1 MPVPEKDSPESKIAE
16 LEKLVREIE
25 QQRTVL
31 GDVVAEPA
39 IARLQTQITALKA
52 QTIGDLESAYLRHI
66 VESLNLLSLS
76 GIDPKA
82 TGLIGSRLTLTDI
95 YVPLYTLTLASRER
109 ERERE
114 LQQPKDK
121 PCLSAI
127 EALAR
132 EPRLVLLGDPG
143 SGKSTF
149 VNYVATCLAN
159 ARLQR
164 SDEWLTR
171 LNDWPHGSILPVLIR
186 VRELAKVLGPDKI
199 SDTARVLLSYIEQ
212 ELQTWNLADYL
223 PELQQSLLEGG
234 ALVLVDGL
242 DEASEVEWRRERIRR
257 IITDFAS
264 SFPRCRILVTSR
276 TYAYQRQV
284 WRLPGFTEDVLAP
297 FTDEQIAKFVDH
309 WYAHIAALRHLSPDH
324 AQGRAE
330 LLKRAIFYS
339 EQLGE
344 LAAYPL
350 LLTLI
355 ASLDAWRGGSLP
367 ERREE
372 LYADAVDLLL
382 DQWESQK
389 VVRDT
394 TGTPVVRQ
402 PSLAEWLK
410 VDRQAVR
417 AVLARL
423 AFEAHRDQPQLMG
436 TADIAEVQ
444 LIMNLMSVTYT
455 PDINP
460 ARLVEYLRDRSG
472 LLMQRGEGVYTFP
485 HRTFQ
490 EYLAAVYMV
499 DHDYPDLVVDL
510 VRSDPS
516 RWREVT
522 LLAASKAGRGTL
534 SAIWVLVEALCPT
547 DRMESEADW
556 MALIIAAEILAAE
569 IRSPIPERHRPKQ
582 QRIQFLL
589 TRLLTEGRLNIHERT
604 RAGELLAII
613 GDPRS
618 GIGVLVDGLPDVVFV
633 QVPAGPCLLGS
644 AIDDKD
650 AYDDERPQHIVDLPA
665 FLISRYPITNAQ
677 YYAFVA
683 DSGYDNP
690 HYWSR
695 EGWGWRTGKPE
706 VDSLSEPVVMR
717 GQPLSL
723 DPRLRIPTRPAV
735 GLSWY
740 EATAYCRWFTEKLRS
755 SGKLR
760 SSEHARLPTEA
771 EWEKAARGGVDIP
784 KHPLMQPVM
793 ETSLLNN
800 SSPIRRLPWGD
811 QMDPER
817 CNFIET
823 GIGATTVVGT
833 FPAGSSPYG
842 VEDMAGNVWE
852 WTNSA
857 VAHFPYKPDDG
868 REDPGT
874 DKPRVIRGGSWRSY
888 PTQVRAASRVGLV
901 AGDRR
906 DDVGFRVVISPLI
919 KTDYPIGVSRVLTP
933 VLDFFSA
940 AGFDVSDASQNDGIL
955 VPRDAYNLRRLGPK
969 CYVRVVSERVAHRE
983 DIEALVETIK
993 TRYENQLS
1001 DRTAFIV
1008 LDTRPDIGA
1017 HLQMFTYRFSDNFTI
1032 VPFTASQLRQAL
1044 QTDSCSEIL
1053 KSVLGNYLGETDLY
1067 KSQWPVSDALGFFGR
1082 KPVIDTIKH
1091 ILDRGEHVALFG
1103 LRKMGKT
1110 SLLNYQHAELPY
1122 PTAVLSLQ
1130 DVRKLPE
1137 ICREAITEWRKALL
1151 QRLPGITI
1159 PNLNLTDDPMPS
1171 DVKAAFRSDAQTLLD
1186 LLEKHRVAPRLVLC
1200 LDEIDVI
1207 VPSDESSSEAIAEF
1221 CDLVGFLRGIAT
1233 RFKSLNLIVCGM
1245 RPDINRVNY
1254 WQKQSNPVFQ
1264 SFQEI
1269 FLGPFSKKEND
1280 EMVTGIGAP
1289 MGVDYEPDAL
1299 ERLYLESGGHP
1310 FIARQM
1316 CSLAVAEASSRP
1328 YTFRLDDVS
1337 SAAKEY
1343 LHNPS
1348 TANYVER
1355 ELWGSIHNQAEA
1367 EVLME
1372 LAKRQPQT
1380 ETELIPTRLPKSKQL
1395 ARRRAL
1401 ANLNERWLLKSDASG
1416 YFIPYDCFR
1425 RWIRLNYLEES

>member
-1 MPVPEKDSPESKIAE
+1 MPVSEKDSPEAKIAE
-16 LEKLVREIE
+16 LENLVREIE

-39 IARLQTQITALKA
+39 IARLQAQITALKA
-52 QTIGDLESAYLRHI
+52 QSIGDLESVYLRHL
-66 VESLNLLSLS
+66 VERSSPLRLTA
-76 GIDPKA
+76 IDPKVA
-82 TGLIGSRLTLTDI
+82 DPSRSGINLTAI
-95 YVPLYTLTLASRER
+95 YVSLSTTLHSASREGLLR
-109 ERERE
+109 EPQFPPSTDD
-114 LQQPKDK
+114 LVHM
-121 PCLSAI
+121 SAI
-127 EALAR
+127 GALAHH
-132 EPRLVLLGDPG
+132 PRLVLLGDPG

-149 VNYVATCLAN
+149 VNYVTTCLAN
-159 ARLQR
+159 ARLQG
-164 SDEWLTR
+164 SSEWLVR
-171 LNDWPHGSILPVLIR
+171 LEDWPHGPLLPVL
-186 VRELAKVLGPDKI
+186 VRARDLARTLEGAKTP
-199 SDTARVLLSYIEQ
+199 DTARALICHIEQ
-212 ELQTWNLADYL
+212 KLASWNLIDYL
-223 PELQQSLLEGG
+223 PDLQKTLRESEAILLI
-234 ALVLVDGL
+234 DGL
-242 DEASEVEWRRERIRR
+242 DEVPAVEQLRGQIWR
-257 IITDFAS
+257 IIEDFAIA
-264 SFPRCRILVTSR
+264 FPRCRILVTCR
-276 TYAYQRQV
+276 TYAYERQIQ
-284 WRLPGFTEDVLAP
+284 GFVNANLKP
-297 FTDEQIAKFVDH
+297 FSQEQITQFIDS
-309 WYAHIAALRHLSPDH
+309 WYAEIAASGGLRRDD

-330 LLKRAIFYS
+330 SLKQAIFHRT
-339 EQLGE
+339 QLEE
-344 LAAYPL
+344 LARNPM

-355 ASLDAWRGGSLP
+355 ASLHTWYGRLP
-367 ERREE
+367 EDRGE
-372 LYADAVDLLL
+372 LYGSAVDLLL
-382 DQWESQK
+382 DRWESPK
-389 VVRDT
+389 IARDS
-394 TGTPVVRQ
+394 TGLTAAVQ
-402 PSLAEWLK
+402 PGLAEWLK
-410 VDRQAVR
+410 VDQYAIR
-417 AVLARL
+417 AALNQL
-423 AFEAHRDQPQLMG
+423 AFESHRDQYQLEG
-436 TADIAEVQ
+436 TAYIAEDK
-444 LIMNLMSVTYT
+444 LISRLMSAARN

-460 ARLVEYLRDRSG
+460 VHLVEYLRDRSG
-472 LLMQRGEGVYTFP
+472 LLVQRGAEVYTFP

-490 EYLAAVYMV
+490 EYLAASYVV
-499 DHDYPDLVVDL
+499 DQDYPDFLVDL
-510 VRSDPS
+510 VRSDPD
-516 RWREVT
+516 RWREIT
-522 LLAASKAGRGTL
+522 LLAASRVARG
-534 SAIWVLVEALCPT
+534 SSFAVWALVEALCPT
-547 DRMESEADW
+547 DQLESEVDW
-556 MALIIAAEILAAE
+556 MLLIIAAEILVE
-569 IRSPIPERHRPKQ
+569 VKPPLREQHQPKQ

-589 TRLLTEGRLNIHERT
+589 TRLLTEGRLNVHERT
-604 RAGELLAII
+604 RAGELLAIL
-613 GDPRS
+613 GDPRP
-618 GIGVLVDGLPDVVFV
+618 GIGVLSNGLPDVSFV
-633 QVPAGPCLLGS
+633 QVPAGPFLMGS
-644 AIDDKD
+644 DSKKDGD
-650 AYDDERPQHIVDLPA
+650 AYDDELPQHRVDLPS

-683 DSGYDNP
+683 VGGYDSP
-690 HYWSR
+690 QYWSR
-695 EGWGWRTGKPE
+695 EGWAWRTGNTKAAP
-706 VDSLSEPVVMR
+706 LSEPAEMR
-717 GQPLSL
+717 GQPLPL
-723 DPRLRIPTRPAV
+723 DSRFRLPTRPAV

-740 EATAYCRWFTEKLRS
+740 EATAYCRWLTEKLKA
-755 SGKLR
+755 SGELDPF
-760 SSEHARLPTEA
+760 EQVRLPTEA
-771 EWEKAARGGVDIP
+771 EWEKAARGTDG
-784 KHPLMQPVM
+784 
-793 ETSLLNN
+793 
-800 SSPIRRLPWGD
+800 RRYPWGNAWGA
-811 QMDPER
+811 QYSN
-817 CNFIET
+817 CLET
-823 GIGATTVVGT
+823 GIGSVTTVGT
-833 FPAGSSPYG
+833 FLHGSSPYG

-857 VAHFPYKPDDG
+857 VAHFPYNPADG
-868 REDPGT
+868 REDPAT

-888 PTQVRAASRVGLV
+888 PTQVRAASRMGLA
-901 AGDRR
+901 AGNRR
-906 DDVGFRVVISPLI
+906 DDVGFRVVIAPLI

-933 VLDFFSA
+933 VLEFFSA

-983 DIEALVETIK
+983 DIEALVEAIK

-1017 HLQMFTYRFSDNFTI
+1017 RLQMFTYRFSDNFTI

-1053 KSVLGNYLGETDLY
+1053 RSVLGDYLGETDLY
-1067 KSQWPVSDALGFFGR
+1067 KSRWPVSDALGFFGR
-1082 KPVIDTIKH
+1082 KPVIDTIQH

-1122 PTAVLSLQ
+1122 PTAVLSVH
-1130 DVRKLPE
+1130 DAITLPE

-1159 PNLNLTDDPMPS
+1159 PDLNLTDDTIPS

-1200 LDEIDVI
+1200 LDEIDRI

-1269 FLGPFSKKEND
+1269 FLGPFSKEEND

-1299 ERLYLESGGHP
+1299 EHLYLESGGHP
-1310 FIARQM
+1310 LIARQM
-1316 CSLAVAEASSRP
+1316 CSLAVAQASSRP

-1343 LHNPS
+1343 LHNPG
-1348 TANYVER
+1348 TVIYVER
-1355 ELWGSIHNQAEA
+1355 ELWGSIYNQAEA

-1380 ETELIPTRLPKSKQL
+1380 ATELIPARLSKSEQL